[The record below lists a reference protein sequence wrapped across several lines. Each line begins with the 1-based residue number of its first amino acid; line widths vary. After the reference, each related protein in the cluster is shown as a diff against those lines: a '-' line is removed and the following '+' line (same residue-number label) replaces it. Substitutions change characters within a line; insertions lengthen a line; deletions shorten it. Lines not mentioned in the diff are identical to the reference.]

1 MLENKAQKVGEN
13 EEWRNYG
20 LTDREGMGR
29 ASVRSQ
35 QGLPLE
41 FRTRRTKKLARER
54 KIPIHV

>member
-20 LTDREGMGR
+20 LMDREGMGEPR
-29 ASVRSQ
+29 RNRYSKVK
-35 QGLPLE
+35 